1 MGLKNWTEIYNVSI
15 IILKYNIKIR
25 KEKIMETKQCSK
37 CKRELTID
45 NFRWR
50 NKAQGKL
57 HSQCKDCEKER
68 DKIHYLESKARRE
81 AVKTTANSQKE
92 NNLNIVEQ
100 YKECGCQKCGENRK
114 YLLEF
119 HHIDPKT
126 KVNTIAHMIK
136 SSSQDSLLKEIK
148 KCVILCANC
157 HREFHYLE
165 KINNLTIREY
175 LPG

>member
-1 MGLKNWTEIYNVSI
+1 
-15 IILKYNIKIR
+15 
-25 KEKIMETKQCSK
+25 METKQCSK

-68 DKIHYLESKARRE
+68 DKIHYLESKTRRE
-81 AVKTTANSQKE
+81 AVKTTAKSQKE

-100 YKECGCQKCGENRK
+100 YKKCGCQKCGEDRK

-136 SSSQDSLLKEIK
+136 SASEKGLIAELA
-148 KCVILCANC
+148 KCDVLCANC
-157 HREFHYLE
+157 HREFHYLNQE
-165 KINNLTIREY
+165 TGIDYKTWVSSL
-175 LPG
+175 